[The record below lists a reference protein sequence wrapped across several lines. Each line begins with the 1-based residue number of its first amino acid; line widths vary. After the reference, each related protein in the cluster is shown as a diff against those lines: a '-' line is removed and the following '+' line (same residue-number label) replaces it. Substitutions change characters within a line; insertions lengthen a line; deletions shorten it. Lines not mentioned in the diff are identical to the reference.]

1 MKIELTR
8 SLKIRLLKALQDGF
22 METNNFP
29 ELDSTSKKSSIPI
42 EDWIKYR
49 VQENAKRESLL
60 TTDKKQAL

>member
-22 METNNFP
+22 MEADSFP
-29 ELDSTSKKSSIPI
+29 ELDSTPKTGSIPI

-49 VQENAKRESLL
+49 VQENAKSETLL
-60 TTDKKQAL
+60 TTDKQQAL